1 MPSPATTCEVPA
13 AYSCLV
19 TGRSR
24 PRVGHIDFLNCLPL
38 YDGLVRSGGLLDVRL
53 RRETP
58 DVLNGLLLA
67 GELDIGPISL
77 VPALQHAREVVVLP
91 DLAVGSH
98 GPVLSVVLVST
109 RPVEDLDGAHIALGS
124 TSRTSVLLAQMLLAQ
139 RYELKASFVTTPPDL
154 GAMLRIADAAVLIG
168 DPALRATYE
177 APAMGLHVLDLG
189 AAWREWT
196 GLPMVFAVWAA
207 RRDYARDHPDQ
218 VAAVQR
224 SFRASLTA
232 SLARV
237 EEVAADAARWE
248 PFDAATLAT
257 YFQALDFRL
266 GRRQQA
272 GIAEFTRRA
281 ALLGAVPE
289 DAVLDLALVSEP

>member
-1 MPSPATTCEVPA
+1 VAGVST
-13 AYSCLV
+13 L
-19 TGRSR
+19 RR

-38 YDGLVRSGGLLDVRL
+38 YDGLVRSGALLDVRL

-58 DVLNGLLLA
+58 DVLNGLLLS

-77 VPALQHAREVVVLP
+77 VPALQHADEIVVLP
-91 DLAVGSH
+91 DLAVGSD

-109 RPVEDLDGAHIALGS
+109 RPVEDLDGAHVALGS

-139 RYELKASFVTTPPDL
+139 RYEAKTSFETAPPDL
-154 GAMLRIADAAVLIG
+154 GAMLRVADAAVLIG

-177 APAMGLHVLDLG
+177 APGRGLHVLDLG

-207 RRDYARDHPDQ
+207 RRDYAAAHPEQ
-218 VAAVQR
+218 VLAVQR
-224 SFRASLTA
+224 SFRSSLTD

-237 EEVAADAARWE
+237 EEVAERAARFE
-248 PFDAATLAT
+248 PFDAATLAN
-257 YFQALDFRL
+257 YFRALDFDL
-266 GRRQQA
+266 GERQRA
-272 GIAEFTRRA
+272 GVREFTRRA
-281 ALLGAVPE
+281 ALLDAVPA
-289 DAVLDLALVSEP
+289 DAELEIVGA

>member
-1 MPSPATTCEVPA
+1 V
-13 AYSCLV
+13 
-19 TGRSR
+19 R

-77 VPALQHAREVVVLP
+77 VPALQHADEVVVLP
-91 DLAVGSH
+91 DLAVGSD

-109 RPVEDLDGAHIALGS
+109 RPVEQLDGAHVAMGS
-124 TSRTSVLLAQMLLAQ
+124 TSRTSVLLAQMLLSQ
-139 RYELKASFVTTPPDL
+139 RYEAKTSFETTPPDL
-154 GAMLRIADAAVLIG
+154 GAMLRVADAAVLIG

-177 APAMGLHVLDLG
+177 APGLGLHVLDLG

-207 RRDYARDHPDQ
+207 RRDYAAAHPDQ
-218 VAAVQR
+218 VAAVHR
-224 SFRASLTA
+224 SFRSSLTE

-237 EEVAADAARWE
+237 EEVAERAARFE

-257 YFQALDFRL
+257 YFRALDFDL
-266 GRRQQA
+266 GPRQVE
-272 GIAEFTRRA
+272 GIREFSRRA
-281 ALLGAVPE
+281 ALLGAVPAGVE
-289 DAVLDLALVSEP
+289 LAFLPGEGH

>member
-1 MPSPATTCEVPA
+1 
-13 AYSCLV
+13 V
-19 TGRSR
+19 TGR

-38 YDGLVRSGGLLDVRL
+38 YDGLVRSGALLDVRL

-77 VPALQHAREVVVLP
+77 VPALQHADEIVVLP
-91 DLAVGSH
+91 DLAVGSD

-109 RPVEDLDGAHIALGS
+109 RPVEELDGAHVALGS

-139 RYELKASFVTTPPDL
+139 RYQAKTSFETTPPDL
-154 GAMLRIADAAVLIG
+154 GAMLRVADAAVLIG

-177 APAMGLHVLDLG
+177 APGLGLHVLDLG

-207 RRDYARDHPDQ
+207 RRDYAAAHPDA

-224 SFRASLTA
+224 SFRASLSE
-232 SLARV
+232 SLQRV
-237 EEVAADAARWE
+237 EEVAERAARFE
-248 PFDAATLAT
+248 PVDAETLAT
-257 YFQALDFRL
+257 YFRTLDFSL
-266 GRRQQA
+266 GERQLE
-272 GIAEFTRRA
+272 GVAEFARRA
-281 ALLGAVPE
+281 SQLGAVPE
-289 DAVLDLALVSEP
+289 GTALRLIPR

>member
-1 MPSPATTCEVPA
+1 
-13 AYSCLV
+13 V
-19 TGRSR
+19 TGR

-38 YDGLVRSGGLLDVRL
+38 YDGLVRSGALLDVRL

-77 VPALQHAREVVVLP
+77 VPALQHADDLVVLP
-91 DLAVGSH
+91 DLAVGSD

-109 RPVEDLDGAHIALGS
+109 RPAEELDGGHVALGS

-139 RYELKASFVTTPPDL
+139 RYQAKTSFETAPPDL
-154 GAMLRIADAAVLIG
+154 GAMLRAADAAVLIG

-177 APAMGLHVLDLG
+177 APGLGLHVLDLG
-189 AAWREWT
+189 AAWKEWT

-207 RRDYARDHPDQ
+207 RRDFAAARPDQ
-218 VAAVQR
+218 VRAVQQ
-224 SFRASLTA
+224 SFRASLTE
-232 SLARV
+232 SLERV
-237 EEVAADAARWE
+237 EEVAERAARFE

-257 YFQALDFRL
+257 YFRTLDFRL
-266 GRRQQA
+266 GPRQLE
-272 GIAEFTRRA
+272 GVREFTRRA
-281 ALLGAVPE
+281 AALGAVGK
-289 DAVLDLALVSEP
+289 DAALDVLAG

>member
-1 MPSPATTCEVPA
+1 MTD
-13 AYSCLV
+13 L
-19 TGRSR
+19 RR

-38 YDGLVRSGGLLDVRL
+38 YDGLVRSGALLDVRL

-77 VPALQHAREVVVLP
+77 VPALQHHRDLVVLP
-91 DLAVGSH
+91 DIAVGSD
-98 GPVLSVVLVST
+98 GPVLSVVLVSK
-109 RPVEDLDGAHIALGS
+109 RPVEQLDGAHISLGS

-139 RYELKASFVTTPPDL
+139 RYDVKASFETAAPDL
-154 GAMLRIADAAVLIG
+154 GTMLRSADAAVLIG

-177 APAMGLHVLDLG
+177 APALGLHVLDLG

-207 RRDYARDHPDQ
+207 RRSYFEAHPAQ

-224 SFRASLTA
+224 SFRASLSD

-237 EEVAADAARWE
+237 DEVAERAAQWE
-248 PFDAATLAT
+248 PFDAATLAG
-257 YFQALDFRL
+257 YFRALDFRL
-266 GRRQQA
+266 GPRQLE
-272 GIAEFTRRA
+272 GVAEFTRRG
-281 ALLGAVPE
+281 ALLGALPG
-289 DAVLDLALVSEP
+289 DAVLHLSSEA